1 MAENYIA
8 FISYRHKPLDSLV
21 AARLHRMIEHYR
33 IQRELRHG
41 DMKYPG
47 RVFRDRDELPL
58 SSDLTAELRGALDHS
73 EFLIVVCTPDTP
85 GSIWVDR
92 EIEYFLRNHDRGNV
106 LAVLAA
112 GTQEQSFP
120 KRLTEVYG
128 SDGVTVID
136 QVEPLA
142 ANVSDDTTPA
152 RWTDRLLSQRQRVT
166 GRLRSEFLRLMAAIL
181 RCPYDAL
188 RQRQKQYRQR
198 RTMAAFG
205 AVAFVALA
213 FVIMLL
219 DRNRQIREQME
230 LARAN
235 EQRALA
241 GEQLALENEK
251 RAQENARQAQS
262 NESYALALL
271 SEQQLADGNRS
282 AALQS
287 ALAALPV
294 GDVDRPYRVEA
305 EKALADALYVYQPE
319 GLRQVSRMEQIT
331 DIEDMVL
338 SADGTR
344 LITRDVNDILRC
356 FDTVSRALLWE
367 QDAALHLP
375 EIVAVLDE
383 EDAVIVVKYDKI
395 KRFCLDN
402 GELLAEYVLQNDHHD
417 WKQNRIEEL
426 ILSPDQTEIVELL
439 TPKEPD
445 GEVFLVF
452 FDVSSGQERMTV
464 SLGTFLREG
473 DSVYITGELQIS
485 ENGENWL
492 VQLSA
497 SNREELTEHASVF
510 VGETED
516 GTVLSQLSWELPYIS
531 RITSTIGR
539 NRLVIIRHLSDSIW
553 VECYLAG
560 TWKQEYC
567 NEIALSEEWRF
578 DLNERLCVGENWNF
592 WWCYGRA
599 LYTLDIIDGS
609 VKTHQPLS
617 EEALATRTVTG
628 GTTGELYLIL
638 KDGSIVCSNDLYA
651 DSTDPLPVM
660 GEFSFA
666 LSKAIID
673 QSNTLF
679 CGIPADEPGTV
690 VCIRPVQDTH
700 FEKFNIVTPSEFSRL
715 RYVYQLPNG
724 KEVRTISDSYEA
736 YVEVRSSSHLSE
748 RYVFSDYI
756 NSEKIETFCRKGDTL
771 LFGGLRPIAL
781 DMEEDL
787 DWPISAL
794 LPQEYQDSY
803 LTRRASAPIADNG
816 NGLIVW
822 DDYENNQ
829 VFVWDDMRSV
839 HSISY
844 DGQGKSITGAIAV
857 GNNGWIVMGV
867 KKDDGQKHFIACN
880 VAEESWRSIVNSNV
894 ASEEGKFCAADSQPW
909 VAAMGDDSIC
919 RILDL
924 TTGGV
929 VWEKYLPATA
939 EMVEEIRFSQEDSLL
954 LVRLQHEILYL
965 ISLDKEDEWHTFV
978 LQDWSD
984 ESYGSQLIIQ
994 ADKTGN
1000 ALYVADSGGWMTG
1013 LCLDRE
1019 TLQVKAEIPGLFC
1032 YVPETGQVLCRR
1044 IVGLEYGL
1052 EYVHEVYNIFSYPAY
1067 SLEDLIAQAQEI
1079 LGIS

>member
-85 GSIWVDR
+85 ESIWVDR

-142 ANVSDDTTPA
+142 ANVSDDTTPT

-241 GEQLALENEK
+241 GEQLALENEQ

-271 SEQQLADGNRS
+271 SEQQLADGNRL

-319 GLRQVSRMEQIT
+319 ALRQVSRIEQIT

-356 FDTVSRALLWE
+356 FDTVSGALLWE

-383 EDAVIVVKYDKI
+383 EDAVIVVKYDNI
-395 KRFCLDN
+395 TQFRLDN
-402 GELLAEYVLQNDHHD
+402 GDLLAECELHNDHY
-417 WKQNRIEEL
+417 KIGQNRISEL

-439 TPKEPD
+439 TPNEPD
-445 GEVFLVF
+445 GEVLLVF
-452 FDVSSGQERMTV
+452 FDVSSWQERMTV
-464 SLGTFLREG
+464 SLGTFLREEDG
-473 DSVYITGELQIS
+473 YITGEIQLS
-485 ENGENWL
+485 EDGRNWL
-492 VQLSA
+492 VQLSE
-497 SNREELTEHASVF
+497 SGRSGGELTKHASVF
-510 VGETED
+510 VGETES
-516 GTVLSQLSWELPYIS
+516 GTILSQLSWELPYSS

-539 NRLVIIRHLSDSIW
+539 NGLVIIRHLRDSIW
-553 VECYLAG
+553 VECYRAG

-567 NEIALSEEWRF
+567 NEIALSEEWRSG
-578 DLNERLCVGENWNF
+578 LYERLCVGENWNF

-599 LYTLDIIDGS
+599 LYTLDINDGS
-609 VKTHQPLS
+609 VETHQLLS

-628 GTTGELYLIL
+628 GMTGELYLIL

-673 QSNTLF
+673 QNNTLL

-690 VCIRPVQDTH
+690 ICICPTQDTH
-700 FEKFNIVTPSEFSRL
+700 FEKFNTGTTSKFS
-715 RYVYQLPNG
+715 YVYRLPNG
-724 KEVRTISDSYEA
+724 KVIETFSGA
-736 YVEVRSSSHLSE
+736 YDNYAAVCSPTQLSE
-748 RYVFSDYI
+748 WQMHNFSND
-756 NSEKIETFCRKGDTL
+756 SGQRIETFCRKGDTL
-771 LFGGLRPIAL
+771 LFGGLTPIVL
-781 DMEEDL
+781 DTEEAHY
-787 DWPISAL
+787 WPISAL
-794 LPQEYQDSY
+794 LPQEYQDGY
-803 LTRRASAPIADNG
+803 LTWRVSAPIAEDG
-816 NGLIVW
+816 SGLSVW

-839 HSISY
+839 RSISY
-844 DGQGKSITGAIAV
+844 DGQGESILGAVAV

-894 ASEEGKFCAADSQPW
+894 IPEEGKFCAADSQPW
-909 VAAMGDDSIC
+909 IAAMGDDSIC

-954 LVRLQHEILYL
+954 LVRLQHEMLYL

-978 LQDWSD
+978 LEGWRDGAY
-984 ESYGSQLIIQ
+984 ESQLIIQ
-994 ADKTGN
+994 ADKTEN

-1044 IVGLEYGL
+1044 NVALKYRNEDK
-1052 EYVHEVYNIFSYPAY
+1052 IFSYPAY